1 MLFVGANAST
11 GRVCKYG
18 HLTMWAEHGF
28 IRIIDSNPKTD
39 SSQRYT
45 TVAVRSALHRIK
57 GISDMIKN
65 TRRAK
70 HSHDQYDSAK
80 LEVDRRMVE
89 EMTEICRLAQI
100 QGTPDDPS
108 AARALA
114 RARPTT
120 VVVSNPKAIM

>member
-1 MLFVGANAST
+1 MLFIGANAST

-18 HLTMWAEHGF
+18 FLTMWAERGF
-28 IRIIDSNPKTD
+28 IRIVDANPTTD
-39 SSQRYT
+39 PSQRYT
-45 TVAVRSALHRIK
+45 TVSVRSALHRIQ

-65 TRRAK
+65 TRRQK
-70 HSHDQYDSAK
+70 HSHDQYDSVK
-80 LEVDRRMVE
+80 LEKDRRMVE

-108 AARALA
+108 AARALQ